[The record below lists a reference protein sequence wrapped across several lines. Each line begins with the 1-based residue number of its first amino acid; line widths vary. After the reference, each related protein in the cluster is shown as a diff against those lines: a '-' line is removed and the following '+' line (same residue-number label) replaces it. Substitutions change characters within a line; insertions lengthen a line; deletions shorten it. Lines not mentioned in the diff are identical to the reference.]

1 MDLSAFRYH
10 PDPIR
15 SGSVT
20 VSDNTCRC
28 CGQQRGYIYFGPTYS
43 EGEDLDDGLCPW
55 CVADGAAHAKFDV
68 IFMDTNEIAGDV
80 PAAVIAELEQ
90 RTPGYNS
97 WQQEEWRA
105 CCGDAAAF
113 LMPAGD
119 KELRLRE
126 FPHVRSG
133 LLKYL
138 TTEEDMAGDEIQ
150 ELMDSLNRDEGPTA
164 YVFKCLHC
172 GKYLYHVDYP

>member
-1 MDLSAFRYH
+1 MDLPAFRYH
-10 PDPIR
+10 PDPVR
-15 SGSVT
+15 SGSVA
-20 VSDNTCRC
+20 VSDKTCKC
-28 CGQQRGYIYFGPTYS
+28 CGKQRGYIYSGPTYN
-43 EGEDLDDGLCPW
+43 EGQELDDALCPW

-68 IFMDTNEIAGDV
+68 LFVDASEISDVV
-80 PAAVIAELEQ
+80 PAPVIAELEQ
-90 RTPGYNS
+90 RTPGYNT
-97 WQQEEWRA
+97 WQQEEWQT

-133 LLKYL
+133 LLKHL
-138 TTEEDMAGDEIQ
+138 TIEEGMGGDEIQ
-150 ELMDSLNRDEGPTA
+150 DLMDSLNRDEGPTA